1 MYIAI
6 ALILFYLLGC
16 ACGVS
21 GTFFYYIYN
30 KGEIPF
36 MDKYYE
42 QSKKSYSFYD
52 EDRNEY

>member
-16 ACGVS
+16 TCGVS
-21 GTFFYYIYN
+21 GTLLYYIYN
-30 KGEIPF
+30 NGEIPF